1 MRNNLLVKQIILL
14 ITLIGF
20 VSSAAYADRRQDRE
34 DRRDNHRSF
43 SSERKYDRDYRRD
56 RFTRV
61 QHVPEGYR
69 LDKRYRSDRYYPRPG
84 YRVKVLPQRHYVIRY
99 HDRPYY
105 YSSGIWYGRTGGVFV
120 VTAPP
125 LGVVVPVL
133 PPFYTTLWLGG
144 IAYYYANDVY
154 YTWQP
159 ERNGYVVTNPPAN
172 LQQEDLVPQ
181 TDKLFIYPKKGQSAQ
196 QQAND
201 KYECHRWGVKQTGYD
216 PSQPPD
222 NMTQDTLAQKRIA
235 YQNAMKACLEG
246 RGYSVE

>member
-1 MRNNLLVKQIILL
+1 MKQLLLL
-14 ITLIGF
+14 LSLIGIMTSTA
-20 VSSAAYADRRQDRE
+20 VADRRYE
-34 DRRDNHRSF
+34 RDERHDNRRSF
-43 SSERKYDRDYRRD
+43 HSDRQFERRD
-56 RFTRV
+56 RIDRV
-61 QHVPEGYR
+61 EHIPEGYR

-84 YRVKVLPQRHYVIRY
+84 YRVNVLPSRHYIIRY

-105 YSSGIWYGRTGGVFV
+105 YSSGIWYGRSGGLFV
-120 VTAPP
+120 VTRPP
-125 LGVVVPVL
+125 FGVVAPLL

-144 IAYYYANDVY
+144 VAYYYANDVY

-159 ERNGYVVTNPPAN
+159 ERNGYVVTNPPTN
-172 LQQEDLVPQ
+172 LSQEKLVPQ
-181 TDKLFIYPKKGQSAQ
+181 TDKLFIYPKKSQSVQ

-222 NMTQDTLAQKRIA
+222 NLAQDILAQKHMA